1 MDTSNKIEH
10 PMLEAI
16 SKYLAS
22 KIPLYKEVDAKAL
35 VADSLMDGGLFT
47 QADGVLG
54 LSKID
59 ESLWEVL
66 FFATDSKE
74 TRKLLIRE
82 AAEKLG
88 NISIKFFRPKHG
100 NRETIYDFNYWMR
113 LT

>member
-1 MDTSNKIEH
+1 
-10 PMLEAI
+10 MLEAI

-22 KIPLYKEVDAKAL
+22 KIPLYKTIDPIPMIS
-35 VADSLMDGGLFT
+35 DSLMDGGLFT
-47 QADGVLG
+47 KGDGVLG

-59 ESLWEVL
+59 EALWEVM

-113 LT
+113 LI